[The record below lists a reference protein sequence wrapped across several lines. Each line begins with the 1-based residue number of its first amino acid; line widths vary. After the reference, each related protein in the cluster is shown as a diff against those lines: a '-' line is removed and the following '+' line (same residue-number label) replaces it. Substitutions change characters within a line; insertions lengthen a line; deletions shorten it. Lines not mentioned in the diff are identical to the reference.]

1 MFVFVLGSI
10 HVNDASENTLKGG
23 KFLFLNISWTGCVC
37 GCLGSF
43 HLCYIVCVCSYLV
56 SFSGCLIT
64 SGSFSLLVFPYVY
77 ISMEMMLSAVTHFL
91 HYANTR
97 NPAFCLWCETIS
109 DGKLLHVFSAN
120 KLQISA
126 QMLKSPF
133 RWTVCFVETQINRH
147 PSKIMSLQN
156 VCRQHKEDE
165 AEAQTSLAQPF
176 ITVCFT
182 IKQ

>member
-10 HVNDASENTLKGG
+10 HVSDASENTLKGG
-23 KFLFLNISWTGCVC
+23 KCLFFNISWTGCVC

-43 HLCYIVCVCSYLV
+43 HLCLCCVCSYLV

-64 SGSFSLLVFPYVY
+64 SGSFSLLVFLCVY
-77 ISMEMMLSAVTHFL
+77 ISMEMTLSAVTHF

-97 NPAFCLWCETIS
+97 NPALCLGCELIS
-109 DGKLLHVFSAN
+109 DGKLLHVYSSK

-147 PSKIMSLQN
+147 PSKGRTQLKPKHLQPSHSSLRALPLN
-156 VCRQHKEDE
+156 NNT
-165 AEAQTSLAQPF
+165 AE
-176 ITVCFT
+176 
-182 IKQ
+182 KQR